1 MDARAMRCSRE
12 SDTQLL
18 IAVAAG
24 NRGALEKLY
33 LGYQRRVARF
43 LWRFT
48 RCRESIEEIT
58 NDTFMVIW
66 RNAGRFRFAS
76 APSSWIFGIAY
87 RIALKSMRQEGRH
100 PATCDFGNREQAVD
114 PMLETEMQDW
124 LAHGLER
131 LPDEQRT
138 ALELAYAGYPLAQ
151 IGEITGV
158 PIGTVKAR
166 LFHGRHN
173 LRRCL
178 PILGGDVYELP
189 AGIE

>member
-1 MDARAMRCSRE
+1 MDARAIRSSRE

-33 LGYQRRVARF
+33 LGYQKRLARF
-43 LWRFT
+43 LRRFT

-58 NDTFMVIW
+58 NDTFMVVW
-66 RNAGRFRFAS
+66 RNASRFRFAS

-87 RIALKSMRQEGRH
+87 RTALKSMRRDGCH
-100 PATCDFGNREQAVD
+100 PATCDFGDREQTVD

-124 LAHGLER
+124 LTHGLER
-131 LPDEQRT
+131 LPEEQRT
-138 ALELAYAGYPLAQ
+138 ALEFACAGYPLAQ

-158 PIGTVKAR
+158 PVGTVKAR

-173 LRRCL
+173 LRQCL
-178 PILGGDVYELP
+178 PILGGDVFELS
-189 AGIE
+189 AGME

>member
-1 MDARAMRCSRE
+1 MDARAIRCSRE

-33 LGYQRRVARF
+33 LGYQRRLARF

-87 RIALKSMRQEGRH
+87 RTALKSMRQEGCH
-100 PATCDFGNREQAVD
+100 PAPCDFGDREQTVD
-114 PMLETEMQDW
+114 PMLETEMHDW

-131 LPDEQRT
+131 LPEEQRT
-138 ALELAYAGYPLAQ
+138 ALEYAYAGYPLAQ

-166 LFHGRHN
+166 LFYGRHN

-178 PILGGDVYELP
+178 PILAGDVFELP

>member
-1 MDARAMRCSRE
+1 MDARAIRCSRE

-33 LGYQRRVARF
+33 LGYQRRLARF

-58 NDTFMVIW
+58 NDTFMVVW
-66 RNAGRFRFAS
+66 RNASRFRFAS

-87 RIALKSMRQEGRH
+87 RTALKSMRQEGRH
-100 PATCDFGNREQAVD
+100 PATCDFGDRAQAVE

-131 LPDEQRT
+131 LSDEQRT
-138 ALELAYAGYPLAQ
+138 ALEFAYAGYPVAQ

-178 PILGGDVYELP
+178 PILGGDVFELS
-189 AGIE
+189 AEIE

>member
-1 MDARAMRCSRE
+1 MDARAIRCSRE

-24 NRGALEKLY
+24 NHGALEKLY
-33 LGYQRRVARF
+33 LGYRRRLARF

-66 RNAGRFRFAS
+66 RNASRFRFAS

-87 RIALKSMRQEGRH
+87 RTALKSMRQEGRH
-100 PATCDFGNREQAVD
+100 PATGDFGDREQAVD
-114 PMLETEMQDW
+114 PMPETEMQDW

-151 IGEITGV
+151 IGDITGV

-178 PILGGDVYELP
+178 PILGGDVFELS
-189 AGIE
+189 AEIE